1 MRRQTTPLAS
11 LLAIAAIAMAG
22 CGSSTSSNASASTQ
36 STSTSTTT
44 TTTGSTTAASGKVS
58 ANTAT
63 TDELV
68 AALDCAGVTSA
79 DRWAREIMEYRPYD
93 TADATLA
100 SLRQELSNYNPSA
113 DQLAKIMS
121 VLQP

>member
-22 CGSSTSSNASASTQ
+22 CGSSTSSTASASTQ
-36 STSTSTTT
+36 TPSTSTAT
-44 TTTGSTTAASGKVS
+44 TTTGSTAASGKVS

-63 TDELV
+63 PDELV
-68 AALDCAGVTSA
+68 AALDAAGVTSA

-93 TADATLA
+93 TGDTTLA
-100 SLRQELSNYNPSA
+100 SLRQELSKYNPSA

>member
-1 MRRQTTPLAS
+1 MRRHATPLAS

-22 CGSSTSSNASASTQ
+22 CGSSTSTNASATTQ
-36 STSTSTTT
+36 ATTT
-44 TTTGSTTAASGKVS
+44 TTTTTTAPATGKVS

-63 TDELV
+63 ADELMV
-68 AALDCAGVTSA
+68 ALEAAGVTSA

-93 TADATLA
+93 TGDATLA
-100 SLRQELSNYNPSA
+100 TLRQELSKYNPST
-113 DQLAKIMS
+113 DQLTKIMS

>member
-22 CGSSTSSNASASTQ
+22 CGSSTGSNGSANTQTTSSSTTSASTTQ
-36 STSTSTTT
+36 STS
-44 TTTGSTTAASGKVS
+44 GKIS

-63 TDELV
+63 ADELV
-68 AALDCAGVTSA
+68 AALEGAGVTSA
-79 DRWAREIMEYRPYD
+79 DRWAREVMEYRPYD
-93 TADATLA
+93 TGDVTLA
-100 SLRQELSNYNPSA
+100 SLRRELSKYNPST
-113 DQLAKIMS
+113 DQLTKIMS

>member
-11 LLAIAAIAMAG
+11 LLAIAAIAMVG
-22 CGSSTSSNASASTQ
+22 CGSSTSSTASVSTQ
-36 STSTSTTT
+36 TPSTSTAT
-44 TTTGSTTAASGKVS
+44 TTTGSTAASGKVS

-63 TDELV
+63 ADELV
-68 AALDCAGVTSA
+68 AALDAAGVTSA

-93 TADATLA
+93 TGDTTLA
-100 SLRQELSNYNPSA
+100 SLRQELSKYNPSA

>member
-22 CGSSTSSNASASTQ
+22 CGSSTGSNASANTQ
-36 STSTSTTT
+36 STSSSTTSA
-44 TTTGSTTAASGKVS
+44 STTQSTSGKIS

-63 TDELV
+63 ADELV
-68 AALDCAGVTSA
+68 AALEGAGVTSA
-79 DRWAREIMEYRPYD
+79 DRWAREVMEYRPYD
-93 TADATLA
+93 TGDVTLA
-100 SLRQELSNYNPSA
+100 ALRRELSKYNPST
-113 DQLAKIMS
+113 DQLTKIMS